1 MKWVRAVPTRRSCV
15 VLPPQ
20 SVPPP
25 SNPPA
30 PFDLY
35 CPLLEIRVGLSRRI
49 SHLQLADGQVIWPI
63 GIPLKAVET
72 DASGGVLMSLPIQS
86 EMGGNGIPLVL

>member
-1 MKWVRAVPTRRSCV
+1 M
-15 VLPPQ
+15 
-20 SVPPP
+20 
-25 SNPPA
+25 
-30 PFDLY
+30 
-35 CPLLEIRVGLSRRI
+35 GLSRRI

-86 EMGGNGIPLVL
+86 EMGGQWGPSGSVDVSLAEGGGFLFPYHLRPNNA